1 MGVKVIA
8 HRGSNKKAPQNTLPA
23 FRQAIAEGTDGFE
36 TDVHLTKD
44 KKLVICHNY
53 TIDDTSNGVGNITS
67 YTLGELKK
75 FDFGSYFGN
84 DFANTPLP
92 TLDEF
97 LDLVKDTDAEIINIE
112 LKSQKDRSTEIV
124 RRTLDA
130 VKEKGVLDRVI
141 ISSFDPRILKAVK
154 AEEPMC
160 KTAFL
165 YPTNDPFVCRFVA
178 VPFFIAKAIKADILH
193 PAYIFVNPSFV
204 KLAHKLGFKV
214 NVWTVNE
221 PSAVRFLVSCGVDG
235 IITDCPGRT
244 REIIDVCEG
253 RKKKDES
260 ENAKEL
266 QGCHI

>member
-97 LDLVKDTDAEIINIE
+97 LDLV
-112 LKSQKDRSTEIV
+112 
-124 RRTLDA
+124 
-130 VKEKGVLDRVI
+130 
-141 ISSFDPRILKAVK
+141 
-154 AEEPMC
+154 
-160 KTAFL
+160 
-165 YPTNDPFVCRFVA
+165 
-178 VPFFIAKAIKADILH
+178 
-193 PAYIFVNPSFV
+193 
-204 KLAHKLGFKV
+204 
-214 NVWTVNE
+214 
-221 PSAVRFLVSCGVDG
+221 
-235 IITDCPGRT
+235 
-244 REIIDVCEG
+244 
-253 RKKKDES
+253 
-260 ENAKEL
+260 
-266 QGCHI
+266 